1 MTVETIVS
9 LITNNGAMVCMLV
22 YLLIKDSKMSTQNA
36 ELTLKN
42 NEILTRVD
50 DTLKLIKQY
59 ILGISED
66 DNK

>member
-9 LITNNGAMVCMLV
+9 LITNNGAMVAMLI
-22 YLLIKDSKMSTQNA
+22 YLLIKDSKMSAQNA

-42 NEILTRVD
+42 NDILNRVD
-50 DTLKLIKQY
+50 ETLKLIKQY

>member
-9 LITNNGAMVCMLV
+9 LITNNGAMVAMLI
-22 YLLIKDSKMSTQNA
+22 YLLIKDSKMSVHNA

-42 NEILTRVD
+42 NEILNRVD
-50 DTLKLIKQY
+50 ETLKLIKQY